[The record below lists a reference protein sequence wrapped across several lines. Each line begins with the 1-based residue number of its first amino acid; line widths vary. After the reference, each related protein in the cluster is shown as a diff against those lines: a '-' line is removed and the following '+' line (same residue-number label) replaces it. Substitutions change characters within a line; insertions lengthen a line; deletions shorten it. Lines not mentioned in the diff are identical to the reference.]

1 MKEKSSY
8 AVPSR
13 SFSPLFTTFKILQGT
28 QGNLAL
34 MIETTV
40 MFHNINICTS
50 RVLLVVVPETLNNNI
65 RKLKLRLLSQASG
78 IFVHKSENFVT
89 EI

>member
-1 MKEKSSY
+1 MLCLPDLFLTS
-8 AVPSR
+8 
-13 SFSPLFTTFKILQGT
+13 FTTFKILQGT
-28 QGNLAL
+28 QGNLAS

-40 MFHNINICTS
+40 MFHNINVCSS

-65 RKLKLRLLSQASG
+65 RKLKLRVLSQASG
-78 IFVHKSENFVT
+78 IFVHKSENFVN

>member
-1 MKEKSSY
+1 
-8 AVPSR
+8 
-13 SFSPLFTTFKILQGT
+13 
-28 QGNLAL
+28 
-34 MIETTV
+34 